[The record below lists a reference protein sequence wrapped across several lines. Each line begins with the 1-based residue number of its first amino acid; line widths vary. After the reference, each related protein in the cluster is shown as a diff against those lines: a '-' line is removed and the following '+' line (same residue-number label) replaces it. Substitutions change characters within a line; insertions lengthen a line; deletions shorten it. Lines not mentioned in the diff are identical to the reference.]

1 MPRLMLTLHKF
12 AAAKLNL
19 YLHVV
24 GRHHDGY
31 HEIDSLVVWLDLG
44 DKLTFSLADDL
55 KLEVS
60 GPFASEVGPK
70 EDNLVIQAAEY
81 LRKSYSIRL
90 GAKICLDKQL
100 PVGAGMGGGSS
111 DAATALRA
119 LMELWKC
126 DPGELNMEAL
136 VRSLGA
142 DVPACMIGAPALV
155 SGVGEKVALLPV
167 LPMMHVV
174 LVWPGVKLATSRVF
188 AAHQVKGSN
197 KPLRISDLERPDNY
211 LKALLERGNDLQIT
225 AQVLCSEIGKA
236 LQLLASSIGC
246 VLSRMSGSGS
256 TCFGLFETQ
265 EAAQSAANYIVKKRP
280 SWWVRAT
287 RLRSET

>member
-1 MPRLMLTLHKF
+1 
-12 AAAKLNL
+12 
-19 YLHVV
+19 
-24 GRHHDGY
+24 
-31 HEIDSLVVWLDLG
+31 
-44 DKLTFSLADDL
+44 
-55 KLEVS
+55 
-60 GPFASEVGPK
+60 
-70 EDNLVIQAAEY
+70 
-81 LRKSYSIRL
+81 
-90 GAKICLDKQL
+90 
-100 PVGAGMGGGSS
+100 MGGRSS

-174 LVWPGVKLATSRVF
+174 LVWPGVKLATSKVF
-188 AAHQVKGSN
+188 AAHQVKGSY
-197 KPLRISDLERPDNY
+197 KPLRISNLERRDNY
-211 LKALLERGNDLQIT
+211 LKALLERRNDLQIT
-225 AQVLCSEIGKA
+225 AQGLCSEIGKA
-236 LQLLASSIGC
+236 LQLLASTKGC
-246 VLSRMSGSGS
+246 ALSRMSGSGS
-256 TCFGLFETQ
+256 TCFGLFETK
-265 EAAQSAANYIVKKRP
+265 EAAKGAANYILNKHP